1 MTDFDPPAPYLQA
14 LVAGA
19 LAEDLGLLGDI
30 TSIACIDADSKA
42 EAAFVAREDGVLAGT
57 AAATEVF
64 RQVDP
69 AVAVAWDLADGE
81 PCEAGA
87 TLGDVRGSMRAIL
100 AGERVALNF
109 LSHCSGIA
117 SLTRRYVDAAGDGV
131 RIRDTRKTLP
141 GLRALQRPRCG
152 RAAGSTTATRSPT
165 RC

>member
-42 EAAFVAREDGVLAGT
+42 EAAFVAREAGVLAGT

-69 AVAVAWDLADGE
+69 AVAVAWELADGDACA
-81 PCEAGA
+81 PGA
-87 TLGDVRGSMRAIL
+87 TLG
-100 AGERVALNF
+100 RVPRFDA
-109 LSHCSGIA
+109 CDP
-117 SLTRRYVDAAGDGV
+117 RR
-131 RIRDTRKTLP
+131 
-141 GLRALQRPRCG
+141 
-152 RAAGSTTATRSPT
+152 
-165 RC
+165 